1 MFRGEVE
8 TAVRSGTKSSFS
20 VMGFQHKDAI
30 LGLWF
35 FCLTL
40 LMQLVVCLPI
50 IFKVGTK
57 GIIS

>member
-30 LGLWF
+30 YSG
-35 FCLTL
+35 
-40 LMQLVVCLPI
+40 LVVFLFSTTHATSSMSSHNI
-50 IFKVGTK
+50 QG
-57 GIIS
+57 GN